1 MKRPY
6 KLTFLAISL
15 GVALMGYQVSQ
26 NYLPHVSTSESA
38 ASTEGVNS
46 VSQPLEPKDFL
57 TEEERIENQ
66 IQIAL
71 DSDPLSL
78 LERGEK
84 ALAEQDYQTAY
95 ALFAAA
101 SDLKNATAV
110 YKLAS
115 MLEIGAIGGEP
126 DTERALELYQVAAQQ
141 GNTDAIMILALYY
154 ETGMLVTEDLTKA
167 TDYYRMAAD
176 KENYQALQWLMD
188 RSRTEPTFATAKQV
202 TQWNLSLAKHGDM
215 NAMVD
220 AGMAYYSGKGAELDK
235 RRALQLFEDAAE
247 AGDDSAHTMLA
258 SILLYDRDIERNPA
272 QAVVWLRESAE
283 DGNPRAQAM
292 LGIVTSSLN
301 DIASEGIT
309 FDDERAYEWVKKSM
323 NQKYPLSYSYAGQM
337 LLAATGTER
346 DIPQAVAKFE
356 EGARLGNADAMVNLA
371 WQLVHGQGIEKDT
384 ARAYQ
389 LIKAAADQGYPNAI
403 YNLGWLYEHGHGVKQ
418 DYAKAVEHYKAAS
431 KLKDPSG
438 TYNLAEM
445 YEFGRGT
452 DADTEHALELYELAH
467 RLGDTRAAEK
477 ITTLTKQG

>member
-26 NYLPHVSTSESA
+26 NYLPHVSTSEGVATAESTKSA
-38 ASTEGVNS
+38 SL
-46 VSQPLEPKDFL
+46 PLNPKDFL
-57 TEEERIENQ
+57 TEEERIESHV
-66 IQIAL
+66 QIAL
-71 DSDPLSL
+71 NSDPLSL
-78 LERGEK
+78 LESGEK
-84 ALAEQDYQTAY
+84 ALAEQDFQTAY
-95 ALFAAA
+95 ALFSAA
-101 SDLKNATAV
+101 SELKNATAV
-110 YKLAS
+110 YNLAS
-115 MLEIGAIGGEP
+115 MLEIGAIGGKPE
-126 DTERALELYQVAAQQ
+126 TERALELYEVAAQL
-141 GNTDAIMILALYY
+141 GSTDALMLLASFY
-154 ETGMLVTEDLTKA
+154 ETGMLVSEDSKKA
-167 TDYYRMAAD
+167 THYYLMAAD

-188 RSRTEPTFATAKQV
+188 RSRTEPTFASAKQI
-202 TQWNLSLAKHGDM
+202 TQWNVSLAKHGDM

-323 NQKYPLSYSYAGQM
+323 DQNYPLSYSYAGQM

-356 EGARLGNADAMVNLA
+356 EGSRLGNADAMVNLA

-418 DYAKAVEHYKAAS
+418 DYVKAVEHYKAAS

-452 DADTEHALELYELAH
+452 NADTEHALELYQLAH